1 MLKLNDLDI
10 IYKDEFVKSPVD
22 KIVKDIKESNN
33 KKTIVNS
40 SNGTGKSVIL
50 KRLEN
55 KTISTNN
62 PYIYMTFNIGIFYND
77 NLDKEFY
84 IHYYEEELCLKI
96 LEYIKKYYKFTY
108 EKYFKEYYKLLKNN
122 NEYTY
127 KYINGNIK
135 KIEYL
140 KTKQISIK
148 LINKLKEMLNFK
160 EINLIID
167 NFDFINNSSELS
179 QNILKEYFDL
189 FNKVV
194 ITSNETVFNKD
205 FNILNINYSKDINIV
220 KEILIKRINLYNKNK
235 EYSDFSINIIDD
247 NILKYLINKTNGDL
261 DIIIKLL
268 YYIMTTYKLEKGKIS
283 NEEINDLIDYELEN
297 NLTLSKIIRK
307 PKLYL

>member
-1 MLKLNDLDI
+1 MNLNKDI
-10 IYKDEFVKSPVD
+10 IFKDEFVKNPVD
-22 KIVKDIKESNN
+22 KIVKDIKESND
-33 KKTIVNS
+33 KKIIVNS

-55 KTISTNN
+55 KTISTDN

-77 NLDKEFY
+77 NLDEEFY

-96 LEYIKKYYKFTY
+96 LEYIKKYYRFTY

-140 KTKQISIK
+140 KTRQISIK
-148 LINKLKEMLNFK
+148 LINKLKEILNFK

-189 FNKVV
+189 FEKVV
-194 ITSNETVFNKD
+194 ITTNETVFNKD
-205 FNILNINYSKDINIV
+205 YSVLNINYSKDINIV

-235 EYSDFSINIIDD
+235 EYLDFNINIIDD
-247 NILKYLINKTNGDL
+247 DILKYLINKTNGNL
-261 DIIIKLL
+261 DIIIKLV
-268 YYIMTTYKLEKGKIS
+268 YYIMTTYKLEKGKIN

-307 PKLYL
+307 PKLYI